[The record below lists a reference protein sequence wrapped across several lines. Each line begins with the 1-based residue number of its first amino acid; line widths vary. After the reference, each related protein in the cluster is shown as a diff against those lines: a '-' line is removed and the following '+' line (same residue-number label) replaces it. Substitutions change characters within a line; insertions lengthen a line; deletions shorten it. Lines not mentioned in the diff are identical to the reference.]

1 MKILIIGGGGREHAI
16 AWALSKDARVEK
28 LWCAPGNGGI
38 AQLAEC
44 LPIKATD
51 LDAIVSFCSEKRP
64 DLVVVA
70 PDDPLALG
78 LVDRLESIGIR
89 AFGPRANAAIIEG
102 SKAFAKD
109 LMRRYHIPTAEYSV
123 FDNQQDACAYIRSHG
138 APIVVKADGLAL
150 GKGVTVAQTVE
161 EALSAVDRA
170 LSGHAFGAAGDRV
183 VIEECLT
190 GPEVSVLCFT
200 DGQTICPMI
209 SAQDHKRAFDQ
220 DQGPNTGG
228 MGSVSPNRHYTPEI
242 AEQCMREIFVPTIR
256 AMQAEGRPFRGVLYF
271 GLMLTPN
278 GPKVIEYNARF
289 GDPETQSVLPLLQT
303 SLLDIMEAII
313 DQRLDTLNIQ
323 WSDACT
329 ACVVLASGGYPG
341 SYSRGHEITGLHTA
355 EGTGALVF
363 HAGTQADNEGK
374 IVTAGGRV
382 LGVTATGATLDQAL
396 ELAYRAA
403 DCIHFSGMFCRH
415 DIGRR

>member
-44 LPIKATD
+44 VPIKATD
-51 LDAIVSFCSEKRP
+51 LDAIVAFCSENRP

-78 LVDRLESIGIR
+78 LVDRLEAIGIR

-109 LMRRYHIPTAEYSV
+109 LMRRYHIPTAEYAV
-123 FDNQQDACAYIRSHG
+123 FDNQQDACAYIRAHG

-150 GKGVTVAQTVE
+150 GKGVTVAQTVD
-161 EALSAVDRA
+161 EALDAVERA

-200 DGQTICPMI
+200 DGKTICPMV
-209 SAQDHKRAFDQ
+209 SAQDHKRAQDH

-242 AEQCMREIFVPTIR
+242 AEQCMRDIFVPTIR
-256 AMQAEGRPFRGVLYF
+256 AMQAEGRTFCGVLYF

-278 GPKVIEYNARF
+278 GPRVIEYNARF

-303 SLLDIMEAII
+303 SLLDIMEAIM
-313 DQRLDTLNIQ
+313 DQRLDTLDIQ
-323 WSDACT
+323 WADACT
-329 ACVVLASGGYPG
+329 ACVVLTSGGYPG
-341 SYSRGHEITGLHTA
+341 SYSRGYEITGLQDA
-355 EGTGALVF
+355 ADTGAMVF
-363 HAGTQADNEGK
+363 HAGTKADDAGK

-382 LGVTATGATLDQAL
+382 LGVTATGATMEQAL

-403 DCIHFSGMFCRH
+403 GCIHFDGMFCRH

>member
-16 AWALSKDARVEK
+16 AWALAKDARVEK

-44 LPIKATD
+44 VPIKATD
-51 LDAIVSFCSEKRP
+51 LDAIVAFCTENHP

-78 LVDRLESIGIR
+78 LVDRLEAIGIR

-102 SKAFAKD
+102 SKSFAKD
-109 LMRRYHIPTAEYSV
+109 LMRRYHIPTAEYAV
-123 FDNQQDACAYIRSHG
+123 FDNQQDACAYIRAHG

-150 GKGVTVAQTVE
+150 GKGVTVAQTVD
-161 EALSAVDRA
+161 EALEAVERA

-200 DGQTICPMI
+200 DGKTICPMV
-209 SAQDHKRAFDQ
+209 SAQDHKRALDH

-242 AEQCMREIFVPTIR
+242 AEQCMRDIFVPTIR
-256 AMQAEGRPFRGVLYF
+256 AMQAEGRTFCGVLYF

-313 DQRLDTLNIQ
+313 DQRLDTLDIQ
-323 WSDACT
+323 WANACT

-341 SYSRGHEITGLHTA
+341 SYSRGYEITGLQDA
-355 EGTGALVF
+355 ADTGAIVF
-363 HAGTQADNEGK
+363 HAGTKADDAGK

-382 LGVTATGATLDQAL
+382 LGVTASGKTMGQAL

-403 DCIHFSGMFCRH
+403 DRIHFDGMFCRR

>member
-44 LPIKATD
+44 VPIKATD
-51 LDAIVSFCSEKRP
+51 LDAIVAFCSENRP

-78 LVDRLESIGIR
+78 LVDRLEAIGIR

-109 LMRRYHIPTAEYSV
+109 LMRRYHIPTAEYAV
-123 FDNQQDACAYIRSHG
+123 FDNQQDACAYIRAHG

-150 GKGVTVAQTVE
+150 GKGVTVVQTVD
-161 EALSAVDRA
+161 EALDAVERA

-200 DGQTICPMI
+200 DGKTICPMV
-209 SAQDHKRAFDQ
+209 SAQDHKRAQDH

-242 AEQCMREIFVPTIR
+242 AEQCMRDIFVPTIR
-256 AMQAEGRPFRGVLYF
+256 AMQAEGRTFCGVLYF

-278 GPKVIEYNARF
+278 GPRVIEYNARF

-303 SLLDIMEAII
+303 SLLDIMEAIM
-313 DQRLDTLNIQ
+313 DQRLDTLDIQ
-323 WSDACT
+323 WADACT

-341 SYSRGHEITGLHTA
+341 SYSRGYEITGLQDA
-355 EGTGALVF
+355 ADTGAMVF
-363 HAGTQADNEGK
+363 HAGTKADDAGK

-382 LGVTATGATLDQAL
+382 LGVTATGATMEQAL

-403 DCIHFSGMFCRH
+403 GCIHFDGMFCRH

>member
-16 AWALSKDARVEK
+16 AWALAKDARVEK

-44 LPIKATD
+44 VPIKATD
-51 LDAIVSFCSEKRP
+51 LDAIVAFCSENKP

-78 LVDRLESIGIR
+78 LVDRLEAIGIR

-109 LMRRYHIPTAEYSV
+109 LMRRYHIPTAEYAV
-123 FDNQQDACAYIRSHG
+123 FDNQQDACAYIRAHG

-150 GKGVTVAQTVE
+150 GKGVTVAQTVD
-161 EALSAVDRA
+161 EALEAVERA

-200 DGQTICPMI
+200 DGKTICPMV
-209 SAQDHKRAFDQ
+209 SAQDHKRALDH

-242 AEQCMREIFVPTIR
+242 SEQCMRDIFVPTIR
-256 AMQAEGRPFRGVLYF
+256 AMQAEGRTFCGVLYF
-271 GLMLTPN
+271 GLMLTLN

-313 DQRLDTLNIQ
+313 DQRLDTLDIQ
-323 WSDACT
+323 WADACT

-341 SYSRGHEITGLHTA
+341 SYSRGHEITGLQDA
-355 EGTGALVF
+355 ADTGAIVF
-363 HAGTQADNEGK
+363 HAGTKADDAGK

-382 LGVTATGATLDQAL
+382 LGVTATGETMEQAL

-403 DCIHFSGMFCRH
+403 DRIHFDGMFCRR

>member
-44 LPIKATD
+44 VPIKATD
-51 LDAIVSFCSEKRP
+51 LDAIVAFCSENRP

-78 LVDRLESIGIR
+78 LVDRLEAIGIR

-109 LMRRYHIPTAEYSV
+109 LMRRYHIPTAEYAV
-123 FDNQQDACAYIRSHG
+123 FDNQQDACAYIRAHG

-150 GKGVTVAQTVE
+150 GKGVTVAQTVD
-161 EALSAVDRA
+161 EALDAVERA

-200 DGQTICPMI
+200 DGKTICPMV
-209 SAQDHKRAFDQ
+209 SAQDHKRAQDH

-242 AEQCMREIFVPTIR
+242 AEQCMRDIFVPTIR
-256 AMQAEGRPFRGVLYF
+256 AMQAEGRTFCGVLYF

-278 GPKVIEYNARF
+278 GPRVIEYNARF

-303 SLLDIMEAII
+303 SLLDIMEAIM
-313 DQRLDTLNIQ
+313 DQRLDTLDIQ
-323 WSDACT
+323 WADACT

-341 SYSRGHEITGLHTA
+341 SYSRGYEITGLQDA
-355 EGTGALVF
+355 ADTGAMVF
-363 HAGTQADNEGK
+363 HAGTKADDAGK

-382 LGVTATGATLDQAL
+382 LGVTATGATMEQAL

-403 DCIHFSGMFCRH
+403 GCIHFDGMFCRH